1 MAEEQKGFRLS
12 RRLLLGAAVLGGAV
26 LWGGTTV
33 ARLARGPS
41 GPKNTGRIA
50 DIDGIA
56 LPLKPIDNAPAF
68 DPSLPWLAK
77 GGDIN
82 DASGLSR
89 TPVYGVVEVSEE
101 EHIAKA
107 LAFARANGLKV
118 SLAAIRHSM
127 GGHAFDDNA
136 LVLDLRPFNKV
147 TVDAAARTMTLQ
159 PGARWHD
166 IQTMLHPRFA
176 VKAMQSTDI
185 FSVGGSLSVNA
196 HGMDHQAG
204 SVAGSIRSM
213 RVMLAD

>member
-1 MAEEQKGFRLS
+1 
-12 RRLLLGAAVLGGAV
+12 
-26 LWGGTTV
+26 
-33 ARLARGPS
+33 
-41 GPKNTGRIA
+41 
-50 DIDGIA
+50 IA

-136 LVLDLRPFNKV
+136 MVLDVRTFNKF
-147 TVDAAARTMTLQ
+147 T
-159 PGARWHD
+159 
-166 IQTMLHPRFA
+166 
-176 VKAMQSTDI
+176 
-185 FSVGGSLSVNA
+185 
-196 HGMDHQAG
+196 
-204 SVAGSIRSM
+204 
-213 RVMLAD
+213 

>member
-89 TPVYGVVEVSEE
+89 
-101 EHIAKA
+101 
-107 LAFARANGLKV
+107 
-118 SLAAIRHSM
+118 
-127 GGHAFDDNA
+127 
-136 LVLDLRPFNKV
+136 
-147 TVDAAARTMTLQ
+147 
-159 PGARWHD
+159 
-166 IQTMLHPRFA
+166 
-176 VKAMQSTDI
+176 
-185 FSVGGSLSVNA
+185 
-196 HGMDHQAG
+196 
-204 SVAGSIRSM
+204 
-213 RVMLAD
+213 